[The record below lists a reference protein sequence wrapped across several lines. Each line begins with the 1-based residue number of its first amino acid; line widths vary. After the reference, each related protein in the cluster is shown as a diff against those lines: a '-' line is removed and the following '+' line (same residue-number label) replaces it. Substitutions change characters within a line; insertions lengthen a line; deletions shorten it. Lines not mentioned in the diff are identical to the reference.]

1 MRQHPVIEAP
11 PAQPTLTGDEFPPS
25 GRGVGTW
32 HQLHPRAGQQ
42 RQPYDCPFAIHQ
54 EFLAAG
60 VRKRVGSRRCG
71 LTLGCSPSCAPG
83 GPGGACAS
91 CEFSG
96 SCRGGCMAAKFFT
109 GLPLDGPDPECVPG
123 HGAEARKLADPAAA
137 PRPAPDHS
145 HRGPARARAAVGRQP
160 GGQRRPAPVPVTIG
174 RPPGRAASPASPPA
188 RGCDDSPLA
197 GFVPTPPRTG
207 TDQEPAS
214 GRLSK

>member
-71 LTLGCSPSCAPG
+71 L
-83 GPGGACAS
+83 
-91 CEFSG
+91 
-96 SCRGGCMAAKFFT
+96 
-109 GLPLDGPDPECVPG
+109 PLDGPDPECVPG

-145 HRGPARARAAVGRQP
+145 HRGPARA
-160 GGQRRPAPVPVTIG
+160 
-174 RPPGRAASPASPPA
+174 
-188 RGCDDSPLA
+188 
-197 GFVPTPPRTG
+197 
-207 TDQEPAS
+207 
-214 GRLSK
+214 